1 MTCDLEDLLVLK
13 EDFSCIA
20 QIATHCDWDALCQ
33 FTRERQNI
41 DILNLLGNAFYLDV
55 LTNKDDAAYQDLMC
69 GSTYKDCDDNDIIH
83 FGLKRVIV
91 HYAYAAYIYRHG
103 FVDTP
108 YAVVQKKSQD
118 SLPVSTKD
126 LMILRNENR
135 KMADNYWQTT
145 HHYLCQNSDKFTL
158 FNTCDCKP
166 CSCSGDCNCD
176 SSIKNTRSYST
187 NVIRK

>member
-1 MTCDLEDLLVLK
+1 MACDLEDLFVIE

-55 LTNKDDAAYQDLMC
+55 LTNKDDPDYQDLMC
-69 GSTYKDCDDNDIIH
+69 GSTYKDCDDNDVIH
-83 FGLKRVIV
+83 FGLKRVLV
-91 HYAYAAYIYRHG
+91 HFAYAAYIYRHG

-108 YAVVQKKSQD
+108 YSVVQKQSQD
-118 SLPVSTKD
+118 SLPVSTTD
-126 LMILRNENR
+126 LKTLRNENR
-135 KMADNYWQTT
+135 LLADNYWKMT
-145 HHYLCQNSDKFTL
+145 HNYLCQNQETFSI
-158 FNTCDCKP
+158 FNPCDCK
-166 CSCSGDCNCD
+166 DCDCD
-176 SSIKNTRSYST
+176 NEDVNIRSYST